1 MTEKKET
8 ETTAIVRKEAEP
20 LVPDAE
26 NMTKVIKVLL
36 ASGMWPQF
44 ENEPQAWAAA
54 EYGRELG
61 LGPAMSL
68 NSIFPVNGK
77 LGIMTNVM
85 LAVAAQKA
93 GVTWKVE
100 GMTPKGCIIVFMRPG
115 FEPLKVSFDESD
127 ARAAGLLSKDNWK
140 GYPTDMYYIRAAA
153 RGIRK
158 IAPDA
163 VLGIYSVEELRDV
176 GPDIMPRAG
185 EIREVEVVKEK
196 TVEPVKKAKEKP
208 KEEPQTEPR
217 PEPTELDKTKIEIG
231 YQLGTLVEKYNHVP
245 DELLEKIR
253 ARVLKIFGRAV
264 EKIPEDLTQK
274 EATIILNALK
284 NTLDAEKAAA
294 AKEEEESEK
303 EDVL

>member
-1 MTEKKET
+1 MTETKVKAVKE
-8 ETTAIVRKEAEP
+8 TAIVRREAEP

-26 NMTKVIKVLL
+26 NMSKVIKVLL

-85 LAVAAQKA
+85 LAVAKQTA
-93 GVTWKVE
+93 GVTWKIE
-100 GMTPKGCIIVFMRPG
+100 AMTPKGCIIVFSRPG
-115 FEPLKVSFDESD
+115 FEPLKATFDESD
-127 ARAAGLLSKDNWK
+127 AKAAGLLGKDNWR
-140 GYPTDMYYIRAAA
+140 GYPTDMYFIRAAA

-163 VLGIYSVEELRDV
+163 ILGIYTVEELRDIA
-176 GPDIMPRAG
+176 PDIMPAEG
-185 EIREVEVVKEK
+185 EVKEAEVVKEK
-196 TVEPVKKAKEKP
+196 VAEPVKKAKEKP
-208 KEEPQTEPR
+208 KEEAKPR
-217 PEPTELDKTKIEIG
+217 PEPTELDKTKGEIG
-231 YQLGTLVEKYNHVP
+231 LTLATLVEKFNHVP
-245 DELLEKIR
+245 GELIEKIR
-253 ARVLKIFGRAV
+253 ARILKVFGRAV
-264 EKIPEDLTQK
+264 ERIPEDLTEK

-294 AKEEEESEK
+294 AKEEEEAEK
-303 EDVL
+303 GGAL

>member
-8 ETTAIVRKEAEP
+8 KTTAIVRKEAEP

-176 GPDIMPRAG
+176 GPDIMPKPE
-185 EIREVEVVKEK
+185 EIKEAEVVKEK
-196 TVEPVKKAKEKP
+196 AVESVKKAKEKP
-208 KEEPQTEPR
+208 KEEVK
-217 PEPTELDKTKIEIG
+217 PEVQPEQTELDKTKKAILRMLE
-231 YQLGTLVEKYNHVP
+231 TLTVDYNHSA
-245 DELLEKIR
+245 DEFLGKIQARLLK
-253 ARVLKIFGRAV
+253 VFGRAV
-264 EKIPEDLTQK
+264 ERIPEDLTQK

-284 NTLDAEKAAA
+284 NTLDAEQAAA
-294 AKEEEESEK
+294 AKKEDEREK